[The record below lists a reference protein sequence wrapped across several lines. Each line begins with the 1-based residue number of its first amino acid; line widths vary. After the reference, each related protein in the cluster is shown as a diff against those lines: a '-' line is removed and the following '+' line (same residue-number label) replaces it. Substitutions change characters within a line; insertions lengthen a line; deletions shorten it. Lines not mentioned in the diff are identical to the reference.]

1 MYWLFC
7 DINDTLAFQ
16 SESVDWH
23 TDWWKVL
30 IIAFATLLFLALLLK
45 LALYVMRLLGVVI
58 CVSVGSAGGWVAKG
72 LFSEQLAEQLPPSA
86 GPYAP
91 VACGLM
97 GFLLCFG
104 IAAFIMKC
112 IRKTARPVPEEKD
125 EK

>member
-16 SESVDWH
+16 SENVDWH

-30 IIAFATLLFLALLLK
+30 IIAFAALLFLALLLR
-45 LALYVMRLLGVVI
+45 LALYVLRLLGVAV
-58 CVSVGSAGGWVAKG
+58 CVAVGSAGAWVAKG
-72 LFSEQLAEQLPPSA
+72 LFTEQLAQSLPPSA
-86 GPYAP
+86 EPYAP
-91 VACGLM
+91 VACALA

-112 IRKTARPVPEEKD
+112 IRKTARPVPQAPPEK
-125 EK
+125 